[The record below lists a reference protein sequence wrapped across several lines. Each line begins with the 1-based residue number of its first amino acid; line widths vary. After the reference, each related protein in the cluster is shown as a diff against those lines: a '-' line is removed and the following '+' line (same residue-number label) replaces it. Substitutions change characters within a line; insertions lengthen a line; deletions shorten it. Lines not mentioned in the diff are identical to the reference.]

1 MARLLLKEVLPSVN
15 KFNLDDVEGV
25 TDFLRYGRI
34 TVLHFGWLMLERIKI
49 VLVGTSHSGNI
60 GSVARAMKTMGLSRL
75 CLVQPK
81 AELDGHAYALA
92 AGASELLS
100 TAEQFDS
107 LAPAVADCGLV
118 VGASARSR
126 TLSWPMLEPRACG
139 ELAITESTQ
148 HEVALVFGRENNGL
162 TNDELQLCNYH
173 VCIPANPDY
182 SSLNLAMAVQ
192 IVAYEARVAYLA
204 GLQVTGQAVEDAS
217 DTLYPSSAQMENF
230 YQHLEQTLDETG
242 FIVRQ
247 HPGLVMTKLK
257 RLFNRARPEEAEYNI
272 LRGILTSV
280 QKRIKAAGTEQGQG

>member
-1 MARLLLKEVLPSVN
+1 MMAFKS
-15 KFNLDDVEGV
+15 V
-25 TDFLRYGRI
+25 TDFVGYGR
-34 TVLHFGWLMLERIKI
+34 LRGLQRGWFMLDRIKI

-60 GSVARAMKTMGLSRL
+60 GSVARAMKTMGLRRL
-75 CLVQPK
+75 TLVQPQ
-81 AELDGHAYALA
+81 AEVDGHAYALA

-139 ELAITESTQ
+139 ELAIAEAAQ

-162 TNDELQLCNYH
+162 TNEELQLCNYH

-192 IVAYEARVAYLA
+192 IVAYETRVAYLA
-204 GLQVTGQAVEDAS
+204 GQHAGAGAAETQ
-217 DTLYPSSAQMENF
+217 YPSSAQMENF

-272 LRGILTSV
+272 LRGILTSI
-280 QKRIKAAGTEQGQG
+280 QKRMKA